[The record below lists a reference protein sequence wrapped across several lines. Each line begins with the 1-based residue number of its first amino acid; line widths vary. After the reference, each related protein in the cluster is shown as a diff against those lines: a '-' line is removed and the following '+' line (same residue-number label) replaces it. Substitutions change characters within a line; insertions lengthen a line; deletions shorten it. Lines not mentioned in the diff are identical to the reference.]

1 MTKIFHGIQHLPE
14 VQHAVSICFDTET
27 LQLKPEVGKL
37 RLLQLG
43 APALETIVVIDLF
56 DLTIPEW
63 GKLEQF
69 FTNGERFW
77 LAHNAVFDLAFQA
90 SKGQCP
96 RPGIAAA
103 LYNDPNIK
111 HSLCCSKTR
120 LDIDPDSS
128 RPATGVQHLTT
139 NRSTMA
145 KDVEVSWR
153 WTLLQCIRRFK
164 SWVCSMER
172 CPDYFYDEQVGEQF
186 LLHVEDVPLSQKGK
200 IGNFNIRAKAEG

>member
-1 MTKIFHGIQHLPE
+1 MKIFHGIQHLPE

-77 LAHNAVFDLAFQA
+77 LAHNAVFDLAWLQEHGLYPRGNVRCSMIA
-90 SKGQCP
+90 SKL
-96 RPGIAAA
+96 
-103 LYNDPNIK
+103 LYNGIPNIK
-111 HSLCCSKTR
+111 H
-120 LDIDPDSS
+120 
-128 RPATGVQHLTT
+128 G
-139 NRSTMA
+139 
-145 KDVEVSWR
+145 
-153 WTLLQCIRRFK
+153 
-164 SWVCSMER
+164 
-172 CPDYFYDEQVGEQF
+172 
-186 LLHVEDVPLSQKGK
+186 
-200 IGNFNIRAKAEG
+200 

>member
-43 APALETIVVIDLF
+43 APALETIVDIDLF

-77 LAHNAVFDLAFQA
+77 LAHNAVFDLAWLQEH
-90 SKGQCP
+90 GLYPEQCP
-96 RPGIAAA
+96 LLDDRKRAAA
-103 LYNDPNIK
+103 LGIPNIK
-111 HSLCCSKTR
+111 HSLKAVAKRELAWSSTK
-120 LDIDPDSS
+120 SS
-128 RPATGVQHLTT
+128 RPVTGAPK
-139 NRSTMA
+139 A
-145 KDVEVSWR
+145 K
-153 WTLLQCIRRFK
+153 RRTD
-164 SWVCSMER
+164 R
-172 CPDYFYDEQVGEQF
+172 
-186 LLHVEDVPLSQKGK
+186 L
-200 IGNFNIRAKAEG
+200 RR